1 MNRPIAI
8 LIKAVTVF
16 LVLVYILSWFTPYIN
31 PSSFW
36 PLTFLALVFPVI
48 ASCMIVISIAW
59 LFLNRRIALLLLLLF
74 FGGYKNLKAVFAI
87 NSSSEFQLQKDST
100 CLRILSW
107 NVRGFD
113 NNAKHAESPDSTRR
127 KMINFLKQANADI
140 LLLQELVDYTNDGI
154 YSNFQMLQDSLG
166 YKYFY
171 ASEDIK
177 TVLYY
182 GPYETGSGIFS
193 KTPLLDTTRMCYDN
207 LPLQECAISADVVF
221 KNKRLRLM
229 TTHLI
234 SMNLR
239 KGHLDRTDE
248 AFREYDS
255 AFIFGSS
262 RFTKLVH
269 YDSVHSRQALA
280 LKRLA
285 NASAYPVLLSGDF
298 NSTPSSFTYHTIKGN
313 LQDAFLEKGFG
324 IGRTYSSLSPTL
336 RIDYV
341 LLDKRLEVVQYNCP
355 YLYLSDHFPI
365 ITDVHWR

>member
-1 MNRPIAI
+1 
-8 LIKAVTVF
+8 
-16 LVLVYILSWFTPYIN
+16 
-31 PSSFW
+31 
-36 PLTFLALVFPVI
+36 
-48 ASCMIVISIAW
+48 MIVLSIAW
-59 LFLNRRIALLLLLLF
+59 LFLNKKIASVLLLLF
-74 FGGYKNLKAVFAI
+74 FGGYKNLAAVFAFN
-87 NSSSEFQLQKDST
+87 NSSNFHLQKDST
-100 CLRILSW
+100 CLRVLSW

-113 NNAKHAESPDSTRR
+113 NNSRHAESPDSARR
-127 KMINFLKQANADI
+127 KMISFLKQANADI
-140 LLLQELVDYTNDGI
+140 LLLQELVDYKNDAI
-154 YSNFQMLQDSLG
+154 YSNFQMLHDSLG
-166 YKYFY
+166 YRYFY
-171 ASEDIK
+171 ASEDLK

-193 KTPLLDTTRMCYDN
+193 KIPLLDTTRMCYDS
-207 LPLQECAISADVVF
+207 LPLRECAISADVVF
-221 KNKRLRLM
+221 LKKRLRLM

-248 AFREYDS
+248 AFKRYDS

-262 RFTKLVH
+262 RFTKLTH
-269 YDSVHSRQALA
+269 YDSVHSSQALA
-280 LKRLA
+280 LRRLA
-285 NASAYPVLLSGDF
+285 NASTYPLLISGDF

-341 LLDKRLEVVQYNCP
+341 LLDERLEVVQYHCP

-365 ITDVHWR
+365 ITDVRWR